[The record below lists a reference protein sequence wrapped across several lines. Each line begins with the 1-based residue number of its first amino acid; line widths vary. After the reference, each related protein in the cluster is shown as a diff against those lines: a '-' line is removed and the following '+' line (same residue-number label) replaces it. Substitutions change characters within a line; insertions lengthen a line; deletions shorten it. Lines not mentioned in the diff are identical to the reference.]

1 MNTPSGPLRRA
12 EWALLLGLV
21 LTGAYLWLRDSASLP
36 YIATI
41 LLHPLFGVGLA
52 ATLAWRLRRGL
63 PRSVSWLM
71 VALSASAA
79 TGVTV
84 MITGGTRPYRWI
96 VDTHAAASAIALVL
110 AVAWLWRHRHVSP
123 RWNRA
128 ATTAGAALF
137 LIPLAVAGMGL
148 FSSSTDRVI
157 VNPTKVPTTMDEEG
171 GGAKGP
177 FFPSSA
183 TTTTGGTIPESMFLS
198 SKSCGRC
205 HKDIYAQW
213 QSSAHHFSSFNNQW
227 YRKAIEYMQ
236 DVVGT
241 RPSKWC
247 AGCHDHALLFPG
259 NFDAPMKGRMHTP
272 AAQAG
277 LGCMSCHA
285 IVHVKSTM
293 GQGDFVMEY
302 PPLHDLATSTNPVMQ
317 LAHDYVLKL
326 DPAPHRVTFLKDIHR
341 GQSEF
346 CSACHKVHLDVPV
359 NDYRWLRGFN
369 EYDNWQASGVSGQGA
384 RSFYL
389 PPKGRVCHD
398 CHMPLVASNDPG
410 GRNGYIHSHRFPAA
424 NTAVPTANEDK
435 EQLKVVQD
443 FLEDRQVT
451 IDIFGIVRGDEG
463 RFQGAEERQLG
474 EGARLASTFAVGEEA
489 MNAGPQRAVVATPTE
504 VVGPLGHVIG
514 AVRRGE
520 SVRVEVVVRTRNV
533 GHFFPGGT
541 VDAFDVWVELEA
553 VDSNGRLLF
562 HSGGVA
568 DHGRGPVDLGAHF
581 YKSLM
586 LDDHGNPINKRNAYM
601 TRSVAYV
608 RLIPPG
614 AADTIHY
621 RLLVPKDCG
630 DRITLRARLNYR
642 KFAWWTT
649 QWAFAG
655 VRDPKD
661 VGFSL
666 THGHD
671 DGRWL
676 FTGSTADVSAKT
688 KKIPNL
694 PITVMSHD
702 EQTLQV
708 LPADAALPGP
718 RVFLE
723 RSVRE
728 RWNDYG
734 IGLLLQGDLKGAEAA
749 FLHVT
754 EMEPEYVDGWVNVA
768 RARLKE
774 GDVDG
779 AKAMLQRAFDY
790 APDLAKTHFFMA
802 SALKSQGRYDE
813 ALTHAREASRQYP
826 RDRVILNLIARL
838 LFLKREYAQSVQ
850 TLHRVL
856 AIDPE
861 DLQAHY
867 NLMLCYRG
875 LRDRDSA
882 ARERRLYQRFKADEA
897 SQTITGGYRKLHP
910 QDNNERQAI
919 HEHVSDSQPGEVAAD
934 YAKEIQG

>member
-1 MNTPSGPLRRA
+1 
-12 EWALLLGLV
+12 
-21 LTGAYLWLRDSASLP
+21 
-36 YIATI
+36 
-41 LLHPLFGVGLA
+41 
-52 ATLAWRLRRGL
+52 
-63 PRSVSWLM
+63 
-71 VALSASAA
+71 
-79 TGVTV
+79 
-84 MITGGTRPYRWI
+84 
-96 VDTHAAASAIALVL
+96 
-110 AVAWLWRHRHVSP
+110 
-123 RWNRA
+123 
-128 ATTAGAALF
+128 
-137 LIPLAVAGMGL
+137 
-148 FSSSTDRVI
+148 
-157 VNPTKVPTTMDEEG
+157 
-171 GGAKGP
+171 
-177 FFPSSA
+177 
-183 TTTTGGTIPESMFLS
+183 
-198 SKSCGRC
+198 
-205 HKDIYAQW
+205 
-213 QSSAHHFSSFNNQW
+213 
-227 YRKAIEYMQ
+227 
-236 DVVGT
+236 
-241 RPSKWC
+241 
-247 AGCHDHALLFPG
+247 
-259 NFDAPMKGRMHTP
+259 
-272 AAQAG
+272 
-277 LGCMSCHA
+277 
-285 IVHVKSTM
+285 
-293 GQGDFVMEY
+293 
-302 PPLHDLATSTNPVMQ
+302 
-317 LAHDYVLKL
+317 
-326 DPAPHRVTFLKDIHR
+326 
-341 GQSEF
+341 
-346 CSACHKVHLDVPV
+346 
-359 NDYRWLRGFN
+359 
-369 EYDNWQASGVSGQGA
+369 
-384 RSFYL
+384 
-389 PPKGRVCHD
+389 
-398 CHMPLVASNDPG
+398 
-410 GRNGYIHSHRFPAA
+410 
-424 NTAVPTANEDK
+424 
-435 EQLKVVQD
+435 
-443 FLEDRQVT
+443 
-451 IDIFGIVRGDEG
+451 
-463 RFQGAEERQLG
+463 
-474 EGARLASTFAVGEEA
+474 
-489 MNAGPQRAVVATPTE
+489 
-504 VVGPLGHVIG
+504 
-514 AVRRGE
+514 
-520 SVRVEVVVRTRNV
+520 
-533 GHFFPGGT
+533 
-541 VDAFDVWVELEA
+541 
-553 VDSNGRLLF
+553 
-562 HSGGVA
+562 
-568 DHGRGPVDLGAHF
+568 
-581 YKSLM
+581 
-586 LDDHGNPINKRNAYM
+586 
-601 TRSVAYV
+601 
-608 RLIPPG
+608 LIPPG

-882 ARERRLYQRFKADEA
+882 AREQRLYQRFKADEA